1 MKPEECFIS
10 VDIEAS
16 GPVPGLYSML
26 SLGACLCDDR
36 SIVFESILRPTTMQF
51 VPEALEVTGFNLTQ
65 LQKDGREPAEAM
77 AAFRHWVIENVGSR
91 TPVFVGLNAAFD
103 WAFVNYYF
111 HLFEIQNP
119 FGFAPVDIKALYM
132 GKFQTPWHGATS
144 KRISAALSVNVTPDH
159 TALTD
164 ALAQAELFEAVMKAR
179 PHGAPSGGELP

>member
-1 MKPEECFIS
+1 MKAEECFIS

-26 SLGACLCDDR
+26 SLGACRCDDR
-36 SIVFESILRPTTMQF
+36 SIVFEAIFRPTTMRF
-51 VPEALEVTGFNLTQ
+51 LPEALEVTGFDLTQ
-65 LQKDGREPAEAM
+65 LQKDGREPSEAM
-77 AAFRHWVIENVGSR
+77 ASFRHWVMENVGSR

-111 HLFEIQNP
+111 HLFGIPNP

-144 KRISAALSVNVTPDH
+144 KRISAALSVSVTPDH

-164 ALAQAELFEAVMKAR
+164 ALAQAELFEAVMVAR
-179 PHGAPSGGELP
+179 PDVAQDGRGQT